1 MPGKYRVPHTCPH
14 CQNQNISLYSLS
26 PVTLVVLNVVCDK
39 CSKKYM
45 VQIEVEPRI
54 TSLVPCPACG
64 KPKLPEDKFCSR
76 CTGEY

>member
-26 PVTLVVLNVVCDK
+26 PVTLVVVVCDK

-45 VQIEVEPRI
+45 VQLEVEPRI